1 MSDKDTMFGESYVR
15 IEEDEMTAW
24 LYLDEPTPP
33 KTYYTKTEI
42 VEYLIQ
48 KGINKGFH
56 QSNIAAMSVKK
67 IHGREIKVAVGVRPV
82 DGKNG
87 YFDYRFTPD
96 TIRAPKVLPDGS
108 VDYTSM
114 SMLQNV
120 HKGDVLAVYHHA
132 VKGTDGYNVRG
143 KRLPAGVSKELPPM
157 RGRNINNTENP
168 DVYVAEIDG
177 KVEVK
182 NGRVDIQSVHEIIGT
197 VGLITGRV
205 EFLGDVIINGSVEAG
220 VVIKAERNI
229 IIKGSVEAVNMEAG
243 GDIILE
249 RGIQGGQKAKLVAK
263 GNVFADFIE
272 HTTVDAEGDV
282 HANIIMNSQVSS
294 QGKVILTGKKGSL
307 IGGHTHAL
315 KGIEVTNLGN
325 RAEVRTIVHV
335 GYEPAVYDRYLQ
347 IMHGDLEVTDQ
358 MDEAEREDIYIQILE
373 GKGAQVVVDGSIY
386 RGVVVCA
393 DDARLPIEHNTCYM
407 KYKCK
412 NGIIE
417 GTVIVK

>member
-1 MSDKDTMFGESYVR
+1 MSDKETMFGESYVR
-15 IEEDEMTAW
+15 IENDEMTAW
-24 LYLDEPTPP
+24 LYLDEPAPP
-33 KTYYTKTEI
+33 KVYYTKNEI
-42 VEYLIQ
+42 VEFMIQ
-48 KGINKGFH
+48 NGVAKGFH
-56 QSNIAAMSVKK
+56 QSNIAAMSKK
-67 IHGREIKVAVGVRPV
+67 RIHGREIKVAVGVKEM
-82 DGKNG
+82 DGKDG

-120 HKGDVLAVYHHA
+120 HEGDILAIYHHS
-132 VKGTDGYNVRG
+132 VKGEDGYNVRG
-143 KRLPAGVSKELPPM
+143 KILPAKVGRDLPPM
-157 RGRNINNTENP
+157 RGRNINNNENP
-168 DVYVAEIDG
+168 DIYVAEIDG

-272 HTTVDAEGDV
+272 HATVEAEGDV
-282 HANIIMNSQVSS
+282 HANIIMNSNVSS
-294 QGKVILTGKKGSL
+294 GGKVVLTGKKGSL
-307 IGGHTHAL
+307 IGGFTHAL
-315 KGIEVTNLGN
+315 KGIEVSNLGN

-335 GYEPAVYDRYLQ
+335 GYEPNIYDQYLM
-347 IMHGDLEVTDQ
+347 IMHGDGETETS
-358 MDEAEREDIYIQILE
+358 DEEKEDIYIQILE
-373 GKGAQVVVDGSIY
+373 GKGSEVVVDGPIY
-386 RGVVVCA
+386 RGVVVSVN
-393 DDARLPIEHNTCYM
+393 DARIPIEHNTCYM
-407 KYKCK
+407 KYRYK
-412 NGIIE
+412 NGTVD
-417 GTVIVK
+417 GTVIIK

>member
-1 MSDKDTMFGESYVR
+1 MSDKETMFGESYVR
-15 IEEDEMTAW
+15 IESDEMTAW
-24 LYLDEPTPP
+24 LYLDEPAPP
-33 KTYYTKTEI
+33 KVYYTKNEI
-42 VEYLIQ
+42 VEFMIQ
-48 KGINKGFH
+48 NGVAKGFH
-56 QSNIAAMSVKK
+56 QSNIAAMSKK
-67 IHGREIKVAVGVRPV
+67 RIHGREIKVAVGFKER
-82 DGKNG
+82 DGKDG

-120 HKGDVLAVYHHA
+120 HEGDVLAIYHHS
-132 VKGTDGYNVRG
+132 VKGEDGYNVRG
-143 KRLPAGVSKELPPM
+143 KVLPAKVGRDLPPM
-157 RGRNINNTENP
+157 RGRNINNNENQ

-272 HTTVDAEGDV
+272 HATVEADGDV
-282 HANIIMNSQVSS
+282 HANIIMNSNVSS
-294 QGKVILTGKKGSL
+294 GGKVVLTGKKGSL
-307 IGGHTHAL
+307 IGGFTHAL

-335 GYEPAVYDRYLQ
+335 GYEPNVYDQYLM
-347 IMHGDLEVTDQ
+347 IMHGDGETEPS
-358 MDEAEREDIYIQILE
+358 DEEKEEIYVQILE
-373 GKGAQVVVDGSIY
+373 GKGSEVVVDGPVY
-386 RGVVVCA
+386 RGVVVGVN
-393 DDARLPIEHNTCYM
+393 DARIPIEHNTCYM
-407 KYKCK
+407 KYRYK
-412 NGIIE
+412 NGTVD
-417 GTVIVK
+417 GTVIIK